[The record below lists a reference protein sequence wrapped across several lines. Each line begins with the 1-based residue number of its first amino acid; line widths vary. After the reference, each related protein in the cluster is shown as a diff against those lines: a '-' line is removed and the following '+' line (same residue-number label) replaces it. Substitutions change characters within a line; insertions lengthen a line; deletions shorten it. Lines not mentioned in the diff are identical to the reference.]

1 MIASQRFETIV
12 QLVNERE
19 IVNSK
24 ELAKL
29 LEVTETTIRRDC
41 EELERQ
47 GMLIRVHG
55 GAKRVNRKAKRKWK
69 P

>member
-29 LEVTETTIRRDC
+29 LEVTETTIRREC
-41 EELERQ
+41 
-47 GMLIRVHG
+47 
-55 GAKRVNRKAKRKWK
+55 
-69 P
+69 